1 MEAEAEVEPCCR
13 CVRGAAAAAK
23 GAQEALVDEAAWRV
37 HLRAGVRRSAEKA
50 AAERQRRDD
59 ATRRRR
65 WRR

>member
-37 HLRAGVRRSAEKA
+37 HLRARRSAEKA

>member
-1 MEAEAEVEPCCR
+1 MDVP
-13 CVRGAAAAAK
+13 VTAAAK